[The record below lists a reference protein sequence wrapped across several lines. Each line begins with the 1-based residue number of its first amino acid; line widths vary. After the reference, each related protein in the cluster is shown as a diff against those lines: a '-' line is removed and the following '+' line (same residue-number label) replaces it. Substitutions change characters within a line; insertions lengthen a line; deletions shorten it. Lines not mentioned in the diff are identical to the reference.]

1 MGWTFYNSYEFK
13 NGKIDRKAECDKMY
27 TWEDTERKGRVLKST
42 MRGSVYYAA
51 YEYTNKIKNTKEVI
65 GVVVLT
71 SSDVRNGWNFGYK
84 DMSEFMGPG
93 YYDCPLSI
101 LNLLTP
107 TDNECALEWRKKCYE
122 KHNKPKSW
130 LKNLN
135 IGDKII
141 FTRYDGRKV
150 VLTKHAPAYQFKT
163 WFWYCPETG
172 GYVKKNAVTESNAVL
187 YTA

>member
-1 MGWTFYNSYEFK
+1 MGWTFYNSYDFK

-84 DMSEFMGPG
+84 DMSENCGPG

-101 LNLLTP
+101 
-107 TDNECALEWRKKCYE
+107 A
-122 KHNKPKSW
+122 S
-130 LKNLN
+130 
-135 IGDKII
+135 
-141 FTRYDGRKV
+141 
-150 VLTKHAPAYQFKT
+150 
-163 WFWYCPETG
+163 
-172 GYVKKNAVTESNAVL
+172 
-187 YTA
+187 

>member
-1 MGWTFYNSYEFK
+1 MGWTFYNSYEYK
-13 NGKIDRKAECDKMY
+13 NGKIDRKAECDKLY
-27 TWEDTERKGRVLKST
+27 TWEDEKRKGRVLKST

-51 YEYTNKIKNTKEVI
+51 YEYTNKIENTKEVI
-65 GVVVLT
+65 GVVTLT
-71 SSDVRNGWNFGYK
+71 SSDVRNDCNFGYK
-84 DMSEFMGPG
+84 DMSENCGPG

-101 LNLLTP
+101 LKLLTP
-107 TDNECALEWRKKCYE
+107 TDNEYALEWRKKCYE

-130 LKNLN
+130 LKSLN

-150 VLTKHAPAYQFKT
+150 ILTKHAPAYQFKT